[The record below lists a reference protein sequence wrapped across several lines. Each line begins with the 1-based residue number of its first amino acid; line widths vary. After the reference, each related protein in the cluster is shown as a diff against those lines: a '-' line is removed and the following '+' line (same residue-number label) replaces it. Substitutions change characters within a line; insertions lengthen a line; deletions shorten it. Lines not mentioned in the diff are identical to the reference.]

1 MPVKILVNA
10 IAGGGKT
17 SLLESMGEDTFV
29 VSRDAKAFGFPVPHM
44 LVETYYDME
53 TFIYGG
59 TVKDDDGEDLE
70 VDGVMQKIEK
80 YNEAYGNYPT
90 NVVIDSVSQ
99 ITMDVIDVASQTPN
113 VYGSQGAEITK
124 ELALLT
130 KFIHEDLELNGM
142 NVILMN
148 HVTEEK
154 LEGKKTG
161 VFLPF
166 GQGKFLAKGAFYA
179 TTNESITIIPKGENR
194 EVYLRGTDKQAR
206 TTAAELPD
214 KMWIRNIVDES
225 KSKRLKEGEEYFTLQ
240 SHIDY
245 LTEKQTKVKKWS
257 L

>member
-1 MPVKILVNA
+1 MTVKLLVNA

-29 VSRDAKAFGFPVPHM
+29 VSRDAKSFGFALPHM
-44 LVETYYDME
+44 LVETYYDMN

-59 TVKDDDGEDLE
+59 TIKDDDGDDVEIE
-70 VDGVMQKIEK
+70 GIMQKIEK
-80 YNEAYGNYPT
+80 YEERFGKYPT
-90 NVVIDSVSQ
+90 YVVLDSVSQ
-99 ITMDVIDVASQTPN
+99 ITMDVIDVASQTAN

-154 LEGKKTG
+154 EEGKKTG

-179 TTNESITIIPKGENR
+179 TTNEAITLVPKGENR
-194 EVYLRGTDKQAR
+194 EVFLRGTDKQAR
-206 TTAAELPD
+206 TTASELPD
-214 KMWIRNIVDES
+214 RMWVRNIVDES
-225 KSKRLKEGEEYFTLQ
+225 KSKRLKEGEEYFSLKN
-240 SHIDY
+240 HMDY
-245 LTEKQTKVKKWS
+245 LVEKQGSVKKWS